1 MKGASSLHGEGLG
14 SSLQCIVFFSKLF
27 DSIAIKRD
35 ASDKVSFCSEG
46 VQSRQ
51 MRSMSRVLI
60 YIRHSLS
67 ENIFSILCDTR
78 VRLFVFFKLRLRA
91 PRNLEKCFGKWHWQV
106 CITLFFKHLE
116 PCSKLRKILNKYPT
130 LNREIDC
137 LILNLFRF
145 SFVPVL

>member
-27 DSIAIKRD
+27 DSIKRD
-35 ASDKVSFCSEG
+35 ASDKVPFCSEG

-91 PRNLEKCFGKWHWQV
+91 PRNLEKCFGKWH
-106 CITLFFKHLE
+106 
-116 PCSKLRKILNKYPT
+116 
-130 LNREIDC
+130 
-137 LILNLFRF
+137 
-145 SFVPVL
+145 